1 MCKKSSILESALRE
15 QYYYDLHI
23 VDFNNYTYIHA
34 EPFPSPN
41 GMFLSDIGPTHMTFK
56 WSPLL
61 LNCPSLKYIITSERS
76 NCGICPNTTTNTTAT
91 CTDMTIDGQTCN
103 LFVQTEVCESII
115 GEKSKQLE
123 VKLKGNTCVHC
134 HVVMHVCIHAC
145 DQTQYQV
152 ANNLKVLL

>member
-1 MCKKSSILESALRE
+1 MHTIIIIVILVRGYGGAQNIILHVQKVKHTGIGTEGTI
-15 QYYYDLHI
+15 YYYDLHI

-91 CTDMTIDGQTCN
+91 CTDMTIDHGTD
-103 LFVQTEVCESII
+103 
-115 GEKSKQLE
+115 
-123 VKLKGNTCVHC
+123 
-134 HVVMHVCIHAC
+134 M
-145 DQTQYQV
+145 Y
-152 ANNLKVLL
+152 